1 MSKNHAVHVVKGE
14 KINLLVMRDN
24 GEVRSVRM
32 RLSVLIVLCV
42 ISVIMPFVAAA
53 GIWFSIDLWKNNTN
67 LTQENSRLTREGQEA
82 KAKADRLGNLEKLL
96 QRNTTTEAVVVSNV
110 NRPATGKTAP
120 VEEETAASMQ
130 EGPGHSEFPAINTG
144 YITVDNINARQ
155 QPGNK
160 LRISLDL
167 RNPDT
172 RNTLSGEVAATLATA
187 AGESIPL
194 QFRPQDAGDFRIT
207 RLKRAV
213 LISVLPPQTNF
224 TNAQVVIEVKN
235 DSGEL
240 VYRNV
245 FPVER

>member
-1 MSKNHAVHVVKGE
+1 MKDE

-32 RLSVLIVLCV
+32 RLSLLVTLCV
-42 ISVIMPFVAAA
+42 ASIIMPFVAVA
-53 GIWFSIDLWKNNTN
+53 GIWLSVDLWRNTSS
-67 LTQENSRLTREGQEA
+67 LQDENRRLTREGQEA

-96 QRNTTTEAVVVSNV
+96 QRNATTETVVVSNV
-110 NRPATGKTAP
+110 NRSETPKPAP
-120 VEEETAASMQ
+120 VEEETAPATQ
-130 EGPGHSEFPAINTG
+130 DGPGHSEFPAINTG
-144 YITVDNINARQ
+144 YITLENINARV
-155 QPGNK
+155 QPGSK

-172 RNTLSGEVAATLATA
+172 RKTLSGEVACTLVSA
-187 AGESIPL
+187 AGESTPL

-213 LISVLPPQTNF
+213 LLSVLPPQTNF